1 MRIKCVFG
9 HTKRVVLACCE
20 HVITFVPEITWRV
33 TFMHPLVDIAT
44 DLSYRWKYWPKH
56 SRYVLVDMIYW
67 ATCWPTHWPTMSQ
80 YFASMAVNTRS
91 VWWPLNVSGIS
102 VNCWWYIDQLSYN
115 TMCFRSFLKRLASW
129 KCLVQVTGSVMDLM
143 IRQRWCPWKGCQKID
158 FTSFLSFWEPLKKP
172 VKCGL

>member
-1 MRIKCVFG
+1 MCIKCVFG
-9 HTKRVVLACCE
+9 HTKPVVLACCE

-67 ATCWPTHWPTMSQ
+67 ATCWPTHRPTMSQ
-80 YFASMAVNTRS
+80 YFASMAVDTRS
-91 VWWPLNVSGIS
+91 VWWPLNVCGIS

-115 TMCFRSFLKRLASW
+115 TMCFRVFFKASSILEMSSTGDRKCYGPYDPTTLMSMKRL
-129 KCLVQVTGSVMDLM
+129 
-143 IRQRWCPWKGCQKID
+143 
-158 FTSFLSFWEPLKKP
+158 LKNRLHILFIILRAFEKA
-172 VKCGL
+172 C